1 MREASL
7 ERQTA
12 ETSIKIYIGLDE
24 ADPVCEIATGI
35 GFLDHMLTLFARHS
49 RISFQCQA
57 DGDLEVDGHHTAED
71 VGIVIGKCLKEALG
85 DKAGINRYGNEY
97 VPMDESLGFVALDL
111 SGRSYLVF
119 DGEFDNPKL
128 GDFDTELVEEFFQAV
143 AFNGEMNLHMKVMYG
158 KNTHHKIE
166 ALFKAFGRAL
176 RQAIEINPNIKGVNS
191 TKGVL

>member
-1 MREASL
+1 MREGSL
-7 ERQTA
+7 VRTTA
-12 ETSIKIYIGLDE
+12 ETAITLYLALDE

-49 RISFQCQA
+49 RISFSCQA
-57 DGDLEVDGHHTAED
+57 NGDLEVDGHHTAED
-71 VGIVIGKCLKEALG
+71 IGIVLGKCLKEALG
-85 DKAGINRYGNEY
+85 DKSGINRYGNEY

-119 DGEFDNPKL
+119 DAEFDNPKL

-143 AFNGEMNLHMKVMYG
+143 AFNAEMNLHMKVLYG

-176 RQAIEINPNIKGVNS
+176 RQAIEVNPNIKGVNS